1 MNTQKLGRPTDQR
14 LAMVSGLASDL
25 LWYGRIET
33 TLDRAKAAARYAE
46 KCITLAVRSY
56 KDVVTEEK
64 ATTDSKGKDKKVTIS
79 KDGATKLA
87 ARRKLIAMLEDR
99 QEQRVKGEKKAAF
112 NARKGDIKAPLI
124 EKIFEDLAPKYA
136 QRAEEKGT
144 AGGYTRV
151 IKTTIRRGDNA
162 QLAIV
167 ELV

>member
-14 LAMVSGLASDL
+14 RALVAGLASDL
-25 LWYGRIET
+25 LWHGRIET

-46 KCITLAVRSY
+46 RCITLAVRSY
-56 KDVVTEEK
+56 TDIVTEEK
-64 ATTDSKGKDKKVTIS
+64 TTTDSKGKEKTVTIS
-79 KDGATKLA
+79 KDGAKKLA
-87 ARRKLIAMLEDR
+87 ARRRLISLLEDR
-99 QEQRVKGEKKAAF
+99 QEQRVKGEKKAEF
-112 NARKGDIKAPLI
+112 NARKGDIKQPLI
-124 EKIFEDLAPKYA
+124 EKLFEDYAPKYA
-136 QRAEEKGT
+136 KRAEEKGT